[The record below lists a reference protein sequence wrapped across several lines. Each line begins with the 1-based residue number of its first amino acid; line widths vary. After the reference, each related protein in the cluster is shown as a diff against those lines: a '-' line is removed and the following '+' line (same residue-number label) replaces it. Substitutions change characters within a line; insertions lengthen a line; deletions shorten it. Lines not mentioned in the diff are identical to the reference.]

1 MEPGAPA
8 SRRWVDSHCHLDS
21 IDGDLDDYLERAS
34 RAGVLRLVTIG
45 TDVESS
51 RIAVGLAESHDEVWA
66 SVGVHPHDADNFT
79 GDDADMIEEMA
90 RRRRVV
96 AVGEVGLDF
105 YRNYS
110 GPEAQEKTF
119 RAQID
124 IAKRVGKPMVMHI
137 REAFSEVLAL
147 LKEVGPPEKLVFHC
161 FSGDREDAIEAVRL
175 GGYVSFAGN
184 VSYKNA
190 GPLREAA
197 KVVPLDRLLVE
208 TDSPYLAPVPYRG
221 KPNEPS
227 YLPSVGA
234 ALAAAL
240 GKPVEEVADAT
251 GANAERLFGL

>member
-1 MEPGAPA
+1 M
-8 SRRWVDSHCHLDS
+8 
-21 IDGDLDDYLERAS
+21 
-34 RAGVLRLVTIG
+34 
-45 TDVESS
+45 
-51 RIAVGLAESHDEVWA
+51 
-66 SVGVHPHDADNFT
+66 
-79 GDDADMIEEMA
+79 
-90 RRRRVV
+90 
-96 AVGEVGLDF
+96 DF
-105 YRNYS
+105 YRNYAS
-110 GPEAQEKTF
+110 PESQEKAF

-124 IAKRVGKPMVMHI
+124 IAKRVGKPVVMHI
-137 REAFSEVLAL
+137 REAFDEVVAL

-161 FSGDREDAIEAVRL
+161 FSGDGEDAMQAVRL

-197 KVVPLDRLLVE
+197 RVVPLDRLLVE

-251 GANAERLFGL
+251 GANAERLFGLSS